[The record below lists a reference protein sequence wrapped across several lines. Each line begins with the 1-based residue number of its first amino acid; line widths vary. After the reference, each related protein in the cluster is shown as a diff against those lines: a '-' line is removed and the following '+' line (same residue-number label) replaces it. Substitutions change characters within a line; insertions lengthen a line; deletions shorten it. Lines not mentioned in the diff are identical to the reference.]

1 MKTASSSSSTLMEPS
16 TSSATL
22 THDRMKKENGSSKT
36 SGPDSGPSISCSNM
50 EEIAL
55 DENLREK
62 PPDREGDGGCV
73 KSLVDTP
80 QSDKEEV
87 TEVEMIDG
95 RPKDVYDR
103 FSKRQK
109 NVIVAIISYSAFI
122 ARKFHSTA
130 CQRFSIGSDSTILQ
144 L

>member
-22 THDRMKKENGSSKT
+22 THDRMKEENGSSKT
-36 SGPDSGPSISCSNM
+36 SGPDSSPSISCSNM

-122 ARKFHSTA
+122 ARKFHPTA